1 MHFLSLAL
9 QLPLCPQKKT
19 KEKKEKNSR
28 KKKTFQRQA
37 KHMQFFV
44 FQMKQL
50 LEQVK
55 FKENDFE
62 VSCLLGKNGCV
73 CVHAHFCSWS
83 QKCLWNLPIQ
93 CQNISSLSSG
103 TSPVVCSYVLIVWMD
118 TARAKNNGYKDFGR
132 GTQCPFI
139 GQSWSNWVLADSA
152 KPNWNTEG
160 AFLLTENSKIFVIT
174 W

>member
-9 QLPLCPQKKT
+9 QLPLCPLKKT

-37 KHMQFFV
+37 KHMQFFL

-55 FKENDFE
+55 FKANDFE

-73 CVHAHFCSWS
+73 CAC
-83 QKCLWNLPIQ
+83 
-93 CQNISSLSSG
+93 
-103 TSPVVCSYVLIVWMD
+103 T
-118 TARAKNNGYKDFGR
+118 
-132 GTQCPFI
+132 
-139 GQSWSNWVLADSA
+139 
-152 KPNWNTEG
+152 
-160 AFLLTENSKIFVIT
+160 LLFMVSEMFVEFAYSMPKY
-174 W
+174 